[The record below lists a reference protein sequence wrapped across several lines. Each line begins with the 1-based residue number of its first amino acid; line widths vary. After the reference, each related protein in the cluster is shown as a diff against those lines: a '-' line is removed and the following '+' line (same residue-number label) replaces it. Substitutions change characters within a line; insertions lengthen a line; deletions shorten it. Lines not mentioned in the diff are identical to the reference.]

1 MTGAIY
7 GALAKAQ
14 AKFPAIPRTKEVTVK
29 SDKGSYKFKYA
40 PLETILD
47 AVRPALSENGLAV
60 FHRIETN
67 GKTELVAVLAHESG
81 ETIESR
87 MPLALAGKMQEQG
100 SELTY
105 KKRYTIQSVLG
116 VSSDDDDDA
125 NAADGN
131 NIEQQT
137 ERGFKKPTL
146 APSPAE
152 KKASEIEASF
162 RAAKDAAALA
172 KLGAENKAHIDAM
185 SDALQDKL
193 RGIYQECMNIVSPRK
208 AA

>member
-7 GALAKAQ
+7 GALSKAQ
-14 AKFPAIPRTKEVTVK
+14 AEFPAIPRTKEVTVR

-47 AVRPALSENGLAV
+47 AVRPALAKNGLAV

-67 GKTELVAVLAHESG
+67 GKNELVAVLAHESG
-81 ETIESR
+81 EIIESR
-87 MPLALAGKMQEQG
+87 MPLALSGKMQEQG

-116 VSSDDDDDA
+116 VSSDEDDDA

-137 ERGFKKPTL
+137 ERAFKKP
-146 APSPAE
+146 AIPPSPAE
-152 KKASEIEASF
+152 NKAQEIQQRL
-162 RAAKDAAALA
+162 RAAKDEATLDKIVAD
-172 KLGAENKAHIDAM
+172 NKGHIDAF
-185 SDALQDKL
+185 SDELRNQT
-193 RGIYQECMNIVSPRK
+193 RGIYQGCRDALRQRK